1 MLSNGGHVPF
11 RVTSP
16 KLQAGLYL
24 EMALIQGSFHV
35 KSIKK
40 VHKFSRPS
48 PILMKLGIVVVL
60 SEKLINPNF

>member
-24 EMALIQGSFHV
+24 EMALLQVLQTFQKAFPDENNDEETFTVDAAIQTFHCG
-35 KSIKK
+35 
-40 VHKFSRPS
+40 R
-48 PILMKLGIVVVL
+48 L
-60 SEKLINPNF
+60 EKW